1 MVSDFSI
8 SRDDCF
14 IQLRGEDQLKLVPM
28 NSAKV
33 LKSRKRYESRKS
45 QRFSNITG
53 IRWSKAQARTPE
65 VDAEVNAT
73 IYSDSIN
80 SNSPSDNDTESI
92 IGNEP
97 TEERVDNDVEN
108 VVPVEDHGN
117 DVMDMKINSE
127 ILNNRW
133 SSVD

>member
-1 MVSDFSI
+1 
-8 SRDDCF
+8 
-14 IQLRGEDQLKLVPM
+14 M